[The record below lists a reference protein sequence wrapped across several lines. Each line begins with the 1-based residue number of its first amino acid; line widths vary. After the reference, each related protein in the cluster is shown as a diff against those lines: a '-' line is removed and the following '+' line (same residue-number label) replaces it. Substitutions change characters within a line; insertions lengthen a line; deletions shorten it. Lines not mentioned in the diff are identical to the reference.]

1 MKEAG
6 LNQQPIILTK
16 AVLFQF
22 MVVTVLLV
30 SGVLVQL
37 LAEVELVPDPAH
49 AQIPHHNMA
58 AMTVL
63 DWDQVLKVKVASVT
77 IVQVRE
83 KKAGYSSIHST

>member
-1 MKEAG
+1 
-6 LNQQPIILTK
+6 
-16 AVLFQF
+16 

-83 KKAGYSSIHST
+83 KKAGYS